1 MISAFFEFLTK
12 GLIWIIKNIFDMIGF
27 FLRLLFWLLRLFL
40 LILPVTGIVYSL
52 FFIAL
57 IIEVFAGENVL
68 SSILPINFDS
78 TSTKNLILETL
89 QGYLTLLSQYSGT
102 LMYFILFLF
111 LLILAVPIFLVFI
124 GAGTFVYAG
133 RILLIPVLID
143 LFGYLVGSVIIGKSS
158 SDVFKARYRRLFP
171 SVGRKL
177 NEKSYDRWLQRHH
190 DEFENDTFGQTKR
203 QKALDDFYE
212 EDYEDEYEDDYS
224 NEYEEDFEEY
234 ENGSDLYYEED
245 FDDTEYDEEP
255 IKSRFYKPFKH
266 SSAAEHF
273 DFFAGC
279 TTLDSA
285 NKKYKSLVKLYHPD
299 NMDGDTSALQE
310 INHQYSEAKKR
321 LG

>member
-57 IIEVFAGENVL
+57 IIEVFAGESVL

-89 QGYLTLLSQYSGT
+89 QGYLSLLSQYSGT

-190 DEFENDTFGQTKR
+190 DEFENDTFGQTKK

-212 EDYEDEYEDDYS
+212 EDYEDEYEDDY
-224 NEYEEDFEEY
+224 EEY
-234 ENGSDLYYEED
+234 ENDYDGYENESELYYE
-245 FDDTEYDEEP
+245 DDYDDAEYDEEP
-255 IKSRFYKPFKH
+255 INNPFSKSFKR
-266 SSAAEHF
+266 STNAEHF
-273 DFFAGC
+273 NFFAGC

-310 INHQYSEAKKR
+310 INYQYNEVKKR